1 MDYFDVRGL
10 LTGFTLSVVIG
21 AVLYIFLTVG

>member
-1 MDYFDVRGL
+1 MDYFDIRGL
-10 LTGFTLSVVIG
+10 LTGFATSVVIG